1 MVHVRGVTS
10 YEDQLKTWLPRVF
23 PRGLQRFDPAS
34 LTIAPKAAVYV
45 MSQTDAS
52 RQADVRPADLIVA
65 LDGWRTETLQQY
77 ETVRAFQD
85 SGDLDLAIWRDGMIT
100 RKAKADPY
108 RRLGIEL
115 RTFPFSGW
123 SG

>member
-1 MVHVRGVTS
+1 
-10 YEDQLKTWLPRVF
+10 
-23 PRGLQRFDPAS
+23 
-34 LTIAPKAAVYV
+34 

-85 SGDLDLAIWRDGMIT
+85 SGDLDLTIWRDGVIT
-100 RKAKADPY
+100 RKAKADQY

-115 RTFPFSGW
+115 RTFPFNGW